1 MLSFAIRAVLV
12 SDMLVWHC
20 CCVVRSRC
28 VVARVLMAMRCVV
41 MCVKLISINRW
52 LDHGVRSWRSHTVN
66 SIQISA
72 DCVMVVNINITIEA
86 TVIIIMMLTMRH
98 WVSAN
103 NRADTVVCR
112 IFPVRCIM
120 ISDNAIS
127 NLVF

>member
-12 SDMLVWHC
+12 SDMLVRHC

-28 VVARVLMAMRCVV
+28 IVTRVFMAMRCVV
-41 MCVKLISINRW
+41 MSVKLISINRW
-52 LDHGVRSWRSHTVN
+52 LDHGVRSWRSDTVN

-72 DCVMVVNINITIEA
+72 DGVMVVNINITIEA
-86 TVIIIMMLTMRH
+86 TVIIVMMLTMRH

-103 NRADTVVCR
+103 YRTDMVVCR
-112 IFPVRCIM
+112 IFPVRSIV
-120 ISDNAIS
+120 ISDNTIS

>member
-1 MLSFAIRAVLV
+1 
-12 SDMLVWHC
+12 
-20 CCVVRSRC
+20 
-28 VVARVLMAMRCVV
+28 MAMRCVV

-52 LDHGVRSWRSHTVN
+52 LNHGVRSWSSHTVN

-72 DCVMVVNINITIEA
+72 DGVMVVNINITIEA
-86 TVIIIMMLTMRH
+86 TVIIGMMLTMRH

-103 NRADTVVCR
+103 YWADTVVCR
-112 IFPVRCIM
+112 IFPVRCIV